1 MLDVEHRCEGIT
13 RQWFHKNVAQL
24 VIRSNI
30 RCNDSLPHI
39 QISNKMT
46 INLHMLGMFMKDKNV
61 SNGDGRLIA
70 CMGNHYPTL
79 EEGSKS

>member
-1 MLDVEHRCEGIT
+1 
-13 RQWFHKNVAQL
+13 
-24 VIRSNI
+24 
-30 RCNDSLPHI
+30 
-39 QISNKMT
+39 MT